1 MTDNSS
7 TKPIELLLIED
18 NPGDALLIEEMLSEV
33 KGFPFTFDHVP
44 RLSEGLERMASGTVG
59 VALLDLS
66 LPDSHGLETVARAR
80 AQSPGVPIVVMTGL
94 DDEETGIAAVK
105 MGAQDF
111 LVKRQLDGN
120 LLVRSL
126 RYAVERKRA
135 EEQARR
141 HQEHITALHEIERAI
156 TSTLDLH
163 SLLSILLEKIDQL
176 LPYPATTVRLWNKE
190 SACLEPV
197 ACRNLHEESWK
208 LIARESGRG
217 VTSLVLEKKAPV
229 TIKNVQRDPCVRNPD
244 FCRQH
249 NLVSYLEVPLIV
261 KEELLG
267 VLGFYT
273 REEHDFSKEEIEFLS
288 TVAGQAAVAIQNSQL
303 YQQTR
308 DQAIEL
314 ERADRI
320 KNEFLSVVSH
330 ELCTPVNVIMGYTKM
345 VKDGMMGE
353 LNPEQDRALGKVSV
367 CAKDLLAMI
376 NDILRVTMIESH
388 GLSVVRT
395 KFNMSVLVDVLRAS
409 CEIPPGKKEVTLH
422 WDCPAKL
429 PVINTDNEKLAQI
442 LQNLINNAIK
452 FTEKGLITV
461 SVRPL
466 PQEESVE
473 FTVHDSG
480 IGIPNEILATVFD
493 KFHQA
498 DSSST
503 RNHNG
508 VGLGL
513 YIAKKLTEL
522 LGGSI
527 TVQSELG
534 KGSAFTVRLPCMGG
548 DKDTALIADSIH

>member
-33 KGFPFTFDHVP
+33 KGFPFTFDHVA

-66 LPDSHGLETVARAR
+66 LPDSHGLETVARAH

-126 RYAVERKRA
+126 RYAVERKLA

-163 SLLSILLEKIDQL
+163 SLLSILLEKLDQL
-176 LPYPATTVRLWNKE
+176 LPYPAATVRLWNKE

-208 LIARESGRG
+208 LISCESGRG

-244 FCRQH
+244 FCRHH
-249 NLVSYLEVPLIV
+249 NLVSYLGVPLIV

-320 KNEFLSVVSH
+320 KNEFLNVVSH
-330 ELCTPVNVIMGYTKM
+330 ELRTPVNVIMGYTKM
-345 VKDGMMGE
+345 VKDRMMGE

-376 NDILRVTMIESH
+376 NDILQVATIEGQ

-395 KFNMSVLVDVLRAS
+395 KFNLSAVVDVLRTS
-409 CEIPPGKKEVTLH
+409 CEIPPGKEVTLH
-422 WDCPAKL
+422 WDCPSEL

-452 FTEKGLITV
+452 FIEKGLITV

-480 IGIPNEILATVFD
+480 VGIPNEILATVFD

-513 YIAKKLTEL
+513 YITKKLTEL

-527 TVQSELG
+527 SVQSELG
-534 KGSAFTVRLPCMGG
+534 KGSAFTVRLPCMAG
-548 DKDTALIADSIH
+548 DKDTTLIDDSIH

>member
-1 MTDNSS
+1 MADNSS

-33 KGFPFTFDHVP
+33 KGFPFTFDHVE

-66 LPDSHGLETVARAR
+66 LPDSHGLETVARAH

-135 EEQARR
+135 EEQVRR

-163 SLLSILLEKIDQL
+163 SLLSILLEKLDQL
-176 LPYPATTVRLWNKE
+176 LPYPAATVRLWNKE

-208 LIARESGRG
+208 LISCESGRG

-244 FCRQH
+244 FCRHH
-249 NLVSYLEVPLIV
+249 NLVSYLGVPLIV

-273 REEHDFSKEEIEFLS
+273 REEHDFGDEEIEFLS

-314 ERADRI
+314 ERANRI
-320 KNEFLSVVSH
+320 KNEFLNVVSH
-330 ELCTPVNVIMGYTKM
+330 ELRTPVNVIMGYTKM
-345 VKDGMMGE
+345 VKDRMMGE

-376 NDILRVTMIESH
+376 NDILQVATIEGQ

-395 KFNMSVLVDVLRAS
+395 KFNLSAVVDVLRTS
-409 CEIPPGKKEVTLH
+409 CEIPPGKEVTLH
-422 WDCPAKL
+422 WDCPSEL

-452 FTEKGLITV
+452 STEKGLITV

-480 IGIPNEILATVFD
+480 VGIPNEILATVFD

-513 YIAKKLTEL
+513 YITKKLTEL
-522 LGGSI
+522 LSGSI
-527 TVQSELG
+527 SVQSELG
-534 KGSAFTVRLPCMGG
+534 KGSAFTVRLPCMAG

>member
-33 KGFPFTFDHVP
+33 KGFPFTFDHVA

-66 LPDSHGLETVARAR
+66 LPDSHGLETVARAH

-141 HQEHITALHEIERAI
+141 HQEHITALHELERAI

-163 SLLSILLEKIDQL
+163 SLLSILLEKLDQL
-176 LPYPATTVRLWNKE
+176 LPYPAATVRLWNKE

-208 LIARESGRG
+208 LISCESGRG

-244 FCRQH
+244 FCRHH
-249 NLVSYLEVPLIV
+249 NLVSYLGVPLIV

-273 REEHDFSKEEIEFLS
+273 REEHDFGDEEIEFLS

-314 ERADRI
+314 ERANRI
-320 KNEFLSVVSH
+320 KNEFLNVVSH
-330 ELCTPVNVIMGYTKM
+330 ELRTPVNVIMGYTKM
-345 VKDGMMGE
+345 VKDRMMGE

-376 NDILRVTMIESH
+376 NDILQVATIEGQ

-395 KFNMSVLVDVLRAS
+395 KFNLSAVVDVLRTS
-409 CEIPPGKKEVTLH
+409 CEIPPGKEVTLH
-422 WDCPAKL
+422 WDCPSEL

-480 IGIPNEILATVFD
+480 VGIPNEILATVFD

-513 YIAKKLTEL
+513 YITKKLTEL

-527 TVQSELG
+527 SVQSELG
-534 KGSAFTVRLPCMGG
+534 KGSAFTVRLPCMAG
-548 DKDTALIADSIH
+548 DKDTTLIDDSIH

>member
-33 KGFPFTFDHVP
+33 KGFPFTFDHVA

-66 LPDSHGLETVARAR
+66 LPDSHGLETVARAH

-141 HQEHITALHEIERAI
+141 HQEHITALHELERAI

-163 SLLSILLEKIDQL
+163 SLLSILLEKLDQL
-176 LPYPATTVRLWNKE
+176 LPYPAATVRLWNKE

-208 LIARESGRG
+208 LISCESGRG

-244 FCRQH
+244 FCRHH
-249 NLVSYLEVPLIV
+249 NLVSYLGVPLIV

-273 REEHDFSKEEIEFLS
+273 REEHDFGDEEIEFLS

-314 ERADRI
+314 ERANRI
-320 KNEFLSVVSH
+320 KNEFLNVVSH
-330 ELCTPVNVIMGYTKM
+330 ELRTPVNVIMGYTKM
-345 VKDGMMGE
+345 VKDRMMGE

-376 NDILRVTMIESH
+376 NDILQVATIEGQ

-395 KFNMSVLVDVLRAS
+395 KFNLSAVVDVLRTS
-409 CEIPPGKKEVTLH
+409 CEIPPGKEVTLH
-422 WDCPAKL
+422 WDCPSEL

-480 IGIPNEILATVFD
+480 VGIPNEILATVFD

-513 YIAKKLTEL
+513 YITKKLTEL

-527 TVQSELG
+527 SVQSELG
-534 KGSAFTVRLPCMGG
+534 KGSAFTVRLPCMAG
-548 DKDTALIADSIH
+548 DKDTALIDDSIH